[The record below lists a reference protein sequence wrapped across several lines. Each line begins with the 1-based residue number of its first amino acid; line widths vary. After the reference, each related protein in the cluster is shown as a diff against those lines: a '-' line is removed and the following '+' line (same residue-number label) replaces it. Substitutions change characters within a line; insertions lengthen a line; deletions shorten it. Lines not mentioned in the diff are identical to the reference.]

1 MTIDTTFSNN
11 NPSSDKKGPLP
22 AVPNPTANKLNYQG
36 FGKAKAPPAM
46 EPETHQA

>member
-22 AVPNPTANKLNYQG
+22 AVPNPTASKLNYQG
-36 FGKAKAPPAM
+36 FGKAKPTPAK
-46 EPETHQA
+46 EPEIYQA